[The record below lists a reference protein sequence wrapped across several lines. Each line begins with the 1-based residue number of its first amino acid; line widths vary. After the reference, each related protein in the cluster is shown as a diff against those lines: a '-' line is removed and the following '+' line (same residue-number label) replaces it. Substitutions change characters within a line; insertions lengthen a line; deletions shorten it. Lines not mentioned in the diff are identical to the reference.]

1 MIHQNLRKGTCMI
14 SKRHNICTG
23 LMTTWNRSVIS
34 NKQRGVNFF
43 LETKVT
49 RNIGLEDAAGDH
61 RYCPLF

>member
-1 MIHQNLRKGTCMI
+1 MI